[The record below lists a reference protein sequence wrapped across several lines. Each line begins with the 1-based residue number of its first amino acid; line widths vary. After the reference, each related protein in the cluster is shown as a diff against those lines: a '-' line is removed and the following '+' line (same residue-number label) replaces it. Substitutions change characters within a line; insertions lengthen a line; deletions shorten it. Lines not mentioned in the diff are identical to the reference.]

1 MQRWVSVIIVLGLM
15 LLLFGLLM
23 PNVEQSLQ
31 QARKSS
37 SKYNLQQI
45 GSAILNY
52 HETLG
57 SLPPGGIIRDDET
70 AMQGWLTMILPYMDG
85 SPDYS
90 WLDLN
95 ESWQSPRNAYVFDQ
109 SRPVFLIPGVEQHYT
124 TAGFGLTHYLG
135 NPNLLYRNS
144 SVTFGQMENGTAHT
158 WLAGEV
164 TGDFQPW
171 AYPFNWRPL
180 GTKLCDGDDG
190 YGRPEWKGGH
200 LLFADGSVSF
210 FSQGIDPGILERF
223 AAAPPVATAEQI
235 AAPDRVFPP
244 RGTSWDRIELQ
255 SDPQSQRNYF
265 AFALQAEND
274 MLLVIQVFAVEKEPD
289 PPPKKGGSP
298 PLLILRVESAT
309 DITAALEETSM
320 AQDTT
325 PAQLAANVKTLQALQ
340 KRLVKQD
347 SAR

>member
-23 PNVEQSLQ
+23 PNIEQTRQ

-37 SKYNLQQI
+37 SKYNLKQI
-45 GSAILNY
+45 GVAVLNY
-52 HETLG
+52 SDVEK

-70 AMQGWLTMILPYMDG
+70 AMQGWLTMILPYLDA

-95 ESWQSPRNAYVFDQ
+95 ESWQSPRNAYVFER
-109 SRPVFLIPGVEQHYT
+109 SRPDFLIPGVYEHYT
-124 TAGFGLTHYLG
+124 TTGFGLTHYLG
-135 NPNLLYRNS
+135 NPNLLNRNS

-210 FSQGIDPGILERF
+210 FSQTIDSGILKRF
-223 AAAPPVATAEQI
+223 AEAPPVATAEQI

-244 RGTSWDRIELQ
+244 GGTSWDRIELQ
-255 SDPQSQRNYF
+255 SDSQSQQNYF

-274 MLLVIQVFAVEKEPD
+274 RLLVIQVFAVEKEAD
-289 PPPKKGGSP
+289 PPPIKGGHP
-298 PLLILRVESAT
+298 PLLILRVDSST

-320 AQDTT
+320 SQDTT
-325 PAQLAANVKTLQALQ
+325 PAQLAANVKTLESLQ
-340 KRLVKQD
+340 KRLVKTD
-347 SAR
+347 TAR